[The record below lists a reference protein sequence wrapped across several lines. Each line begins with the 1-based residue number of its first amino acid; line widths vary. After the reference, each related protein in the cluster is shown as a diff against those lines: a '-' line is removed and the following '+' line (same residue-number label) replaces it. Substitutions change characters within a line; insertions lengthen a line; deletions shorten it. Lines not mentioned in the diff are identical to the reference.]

1 MTIRVDPV
9 DNRVSTEIAQAF
21 LGFLNLFCLHGV
33 TIREPRVQVHNLEA
47 ILGLENTRLKLLVQE
62 IRMVE
67 GYDLSEVID
76 IPFETFLCPFLLRDL
91 ARTQT
96 SQ

>member
-1 MTIRVDPV
+1 MTVRVYPV
-9 DNRVSTEIAQAF
+9 DNRVSTQIAQAF
-21 LGFLNLFCLHGV
+21 LGFLNLSRLHGV

-47 ILGLENTRLKLLVQE
+47 ILGLENTWLKLLVQE

-76 IPFETFLCPFLLRDL
+76 IPFERVFYVPSCC
-91 ARTQT
+91 AI
-96 SQ
+96 